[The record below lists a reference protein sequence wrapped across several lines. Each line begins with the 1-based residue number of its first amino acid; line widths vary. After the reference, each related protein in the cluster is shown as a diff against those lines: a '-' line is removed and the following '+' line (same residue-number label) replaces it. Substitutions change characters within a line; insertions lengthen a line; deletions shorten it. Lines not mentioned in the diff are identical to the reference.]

1 MVRRMP
7 LPISF
12 RAVAAALVAFCLA
25 PLVPACRSLP
35 AALRSTSTVASAA
48 AAAESAW
55 QALPPRS
62 DASPEQQ
69 RAYAAAT
76 GQFLTALKSQLPLRL
91 WSGSRVVDGWTITFA
106 DSTAGQ
112 PLIAPA
118 KTDEIITIPPR
129 PAQADLPAGSVRG
142 GIGLPIVLRQE
153 YDAGRASSKKLFPLN
168 GRHLPATLTVEFT
181 GPRAATLAFHD
192 TWQADRARVKGRS
205 RALALDFPHAVHASM
220 DPKFLGAFSLRGL
233 LRPDEALEDAGL
245 YVPFPYDPG
254 RIPVVFVHGLNS
266 DPHIW
271 ERAILELVAD
281 PQLRA
286 RYQPWYFLYPTGLPI
301 HGSAAQLR
309 RALATAIRHYDPEG
323 NDALLRRM
331 VLVGHSMGGIISRLQ
346 ATDSGNDIY
355 SAYFTA
361 PPDALSL
368 SPANRRMVEENLFFK
383 PAPFVSR
390 VIFVATPH
398 RGSRVADFRIV
409 QALTGLIR
417 RAVRVDEFITD
428 VARNAEGLLNPEL
441 RAFKDLGG
449 RSVQN
454 LSPRHPILKAMDRRP
469 VAVPHHSIIG
479 VLNPRKPL
487 AESTDGVV
495 PYWSSH
501 LDSAASEMTVEAWH
515 SCTHKPE
522 VTGEIRRLLRAHAGL
537 K

>member
-7 LPISF
+7 LPHFI
-12 RAVAAALVAFCLA
+12 RAVAAAIVALCLA
-25 PLVPACRSLP
+25 PLLPACRSLP
-35 AALRSTSTVASAA
+35 KTLHAASPVATAA
-48 AAAESAW
+48 TEAEAAW
-55 QALPPRS
+55 QALPPRGEE
-62 DASPEQQ
+62 SPQQ
-69 RAYAAAT
+69 RQAYAAAA
-76 GQFLTALKSQLPLRL
+76 GRLLTALASRLPLNS
-91 WSGSRVVDGWTITFA
+91 WSGSRTVDGWTLTFA
-106 DSTAGQ
+106 PSTADT
-112 PLIAPA
+112 PAIAPA
-118 KTDEIITIPPR
+118 SSDSITAVPTR
-129 PAQADLPAGSVRG
+129 PVGKDLPPGASGSG
-142 GIGLPIVLRQE
+142 LGLPVVIRQE

-168 GRHLPATLTVEFT
+168 GRHLPATLTVDFT
-181 GPRAATLAFHD
+181 GPGAATLTFHD
-192 TWQADRARVKGRS
+192 TWQSTRARLKGRT
-205 RALALDFPHAVHASM
+205 RTLAFDFSHAIHRSM

-233 LRPDEALEDAGL
+233 LRPDEALDDAGL
-245 YVPFPYDPG
+245 YVPFPYDPA

-271 ERAILELVAD
+271 ERAMLELAAD

-309 RALATAIRHYDPEG
+309 RALATAVRHYDPEG

-361 PPDALSL
+361 PPDALSI
-368 SPANRRMVEENLFFK
+368 SAANRRKVEESLFFK

-390 VIFVATPH
+390 VVFVAVPH

-417 RAVRVDEFITD
+417 RAVRVDEFVSD
-428 VARNAEGLLNPEL
+428 VARNADTLLNPEL

-469 VAVPHHSIIG
+469 IAVPHHSIIG

-495 PYWSSH
+495 PYSSSH
-501 LDSAASEMTVEAWH
+501 LDSALSEKTVHAWH
-515 SCTHKPE
+515 GCTAKPE
-522 VTGEIRRLLRAHAGL
+522 VTAEIRRLLRAHVGL